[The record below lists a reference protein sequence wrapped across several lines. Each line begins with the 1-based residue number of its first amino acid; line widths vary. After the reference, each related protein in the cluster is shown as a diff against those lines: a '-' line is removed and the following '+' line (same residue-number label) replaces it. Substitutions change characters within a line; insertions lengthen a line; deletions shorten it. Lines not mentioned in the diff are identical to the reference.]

1 MRYDESEMLLISI
14 NFNNSTIDMHYNLT
28 PLKKLFKKYE
38 RNSIVVKI
46 EDLLNKNKFIE
57 EYYLV
62 NELISSKI

>member
-1 MRYDESEMLLISI
+1 
-14 NFNNSTIDMHYNLT
+14 MHYNLT